1 MHSPKGHL
9 FKSHDPDCLLCNIG
23 IDAFCSALKYSSVPQ
38 AQFRRDFESPI
49 TWVPGA
55 HDNEDDADDGDND
68 LNHDD
73 PVPPAFNSDLADRIA
88 RAGYDPEDPDFEIPV
103 RTWFIDHATVRRWT
117 APRILQPV
125 GPPQGWEMQF
135 SSLWVDQIDPD
146 DWYDITIIEPDPPRA
161 TGIRHVVLD
170 LVITQSLNLPRF
182 AGRVARILA
191 KF

>member
-9 FKSHDPDCLLCNIG
+9 FKSHDPDCLLCDIG

-73 PVPPAFNSDLADRIA
+73 PVPPAFNSDLADRFA

-170 LVITQSLNLPRF
+170 LVIT
-182 AGRVARILA
+182 
-191 KF
+191 